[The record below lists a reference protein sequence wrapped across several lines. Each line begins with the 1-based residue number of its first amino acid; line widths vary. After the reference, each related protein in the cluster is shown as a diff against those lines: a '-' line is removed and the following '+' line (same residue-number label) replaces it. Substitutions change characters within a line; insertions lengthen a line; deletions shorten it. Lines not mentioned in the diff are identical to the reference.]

1 MLRPNLRRRLS
12 GAGAYSFLIGD
23 PERDYPA
30 TGGKKGVASAR
41 NIQDLFLK
49 IPAKCEI
56 QEAGTTVYS
65 QNGQSWNFP
74 LKSGRLR
81 VFLEVFRV
89 SISLLD
95 YVGCVSSVMT
105 PRDHRYERA
114 LPTLMTAMAAI
125 SRATPTRFNRKAA
138 GCACFHSPVAH
149 I

>member
-1 MLRPNLRRRLS
+1 MFGGFARQCR
-12 GAGAYSFLIGD
+12 GVAGTI
-23 PERDYPA
+23 PA

-56 QEAGTTVYS
+56 QKAGTTVYS

-74 LKSGRLR
+74 LKSGRLG

-105 PRDHRYERA
+105 ANPLR
-114 LPTLMTAMAAI
+114 
-125 SRATPTRFNRKAA
+125 
-138 GCACFHSPVAH
+138 
-149 I
+149 